1 MKMDHI
7 VKEIFGTLPDGRAVT
22 AYTLI
27 RGDITAK
34 ILDLGATVADVRVA
48 GVSVV
53 RGYDTLDSYLHADGY
68 LGAVVGRVGNR
79 IAKGH
84 FTLDGKE
91 HTLFRNNG
99 ENHLHGGKIGFD
111 KRLWRAEIHDGDE
124 PSLLFTYVSPDGEE
138 GYPGDLT
145 VRVRYT
151 LTARGGLRLDYT
163 AVTDAPTPLNLT
175 NHMYFNLNGKGDIL
189 SHHLTLS
196 ADRYLPTDAGLIPT
210 GEIKSVAGTPFDFRT
225 GKTVGS
231 SLDLSDRDLGLAGG
245 YDHCMLF
252 APADNAETDA
262 RVTLSGDAGSPV
274 MRVYTDR
281 PGVQLYTGNFL
292 GDPDYPFRGGEAQV
306 KHAALCLETEAAPD
320 AVNQPALN
328 RLCDTVL
335 RPGEEYKSFT
345 EYVFGK

>member
-1 MKMDHI
+1 MDHI

-145 VRVRYT
+145 VRVR
-151 LTARGGLRLDYT
+151 
-163 AVTDAPTPLNLT
+163 
-175 NHMYFNLNGKGDIL
+175 
-189 SHHLTLS
+189 
-196 ADRYLPTDAGLIPT
+196 
-210 GEIKSVAGTPFDFRT
+210 
-225 GKTVGS
+225 
-231 SLDLSDRDLGLAGG
+231 
-245 YDHCMLF
+245 
-252 APADNAETDA
+252 
-262 RVTLSGDAGSPV
+262 
-274 MRVYTDR
+274 
-281 PGVQLYTGNFL
+281 
-292 GDPDYPFRGGEAQV
+292 
-306 KHAALCLETEAAPD
+306 
-320 AVNQPALN
+320 
-328 RLCDTVL
+328 
-335 RPGEEYKSFT
+335 
-345 EYVFGK
+345 